1 MRHLPPR
8 TASLVIAMAGLVG
21 LVGFVG
27 AAKAQ
32 TQQVQTRIDKVQPQA
47 ARENGL
53 ALDNNDRVVAEI
65 WGLSD
70 EEMRRAKVLL
80 QGPRASF
87 SVPNISPVEALGIHA
102 RDEAER
108 QKYADKFARA
118 VFEDLKRT
126 LAFGQAYQTAI
137 TRLTAGTPMVS
148 YSGAPTAVAPL
159 GSADIGNVPRYL
171 VTEPGATGP
180 SSRARFA
187 ERPSTPP
194 AQR

>member
-1 MRHLPPR
+1 MRRRLHPAPLLL
-8 TASLVIAMAGLVG
+8 ASALAGTSGIAP
-21 LVGFVG
+21 
-27 AAKAQ
+27 AQ
-32 TQQVQTRIDKVQPQA
+32 TRVGQTQIEISQTEATRQGVIT
-47 ARENGL
+47 
-53 ALDNNDRVVAEI
+53 LDQNDRLIAEI

-70 EEMRRAKVLL
+70 DELRRAKVLL
-80 QGPRASF
+80 QGPRAAF

-108 QKYADKFARA
+108 QRYAEKVARV

-148 YSGAPTAVAPL
+148 YDGLPGAVAPI
-159 GSADIGNVPRYL
+159 GAADIGNVPRSL
-171 VTEPGATGP
+171 VTEPGSTGP

-187 ERPSTPP
+187 PSLTTGPG
-194 AQR
+194 AGR

>member
-1 MRHLPPR
+1 MLHSPARAAVLAA
-8 TASLVIAMAGLVG
+8 TVFALVG
-21 LVGFVG
+21 AVH
-27 AAKAQ
+27 AQ
-32 TQQVQTRIDKVQPQA
+32 TQQVQTRIDKLQPQA
-47 ARENGL
+47 AREG
-53 ALDNNDRVVAEI
+53 ALSLNDTDRVVAEI

-70 EEMRRAKVLL
+70 DEMRRAKVLL

-108 QKYADKFARA
+108 QKYAEKFARV

-126 LAFGQAYQTAI
+126 LAFGQAYQSAI
-137 TRLTAGTPMVS
+137 TRLTSGTPMVS
-148 YSGAPTAVAPL
+148 YNGASPAVAPL
-159 GSADIGNVPRYL
+159 GSADIGNVPRHL

-187 ERPSTPP
+187 APATPATP
-194 AQR
+194 AAQR